1 MREHATFFY
10 FPIMAAKKK
19 DTERYREIRN
29 SKAGRNFF
37 IGEKFEAGVKLTG
50 TEVKSIRAGKGQI
63 NDAFVRIDS
72 GDIPTLYHAYIDEYA
87 FGNRENHNPTRPRVL
102 LLHKKEI
109 DHIKLEMEAGGQA
122 LIPLRMYFKGGL
134 VKVEVGLCKGKKL
147 FDKRED
153 IKKKDQMRE
162 AERAMSFRR

>member
-1 MREHATFFY
+1 
-10 FPIMAAKKK
+10 MAAKKK
-19 DTERYREIRN
+19 ETERFREIRN

-37 IGEKFEAGVKLTG
+37 IGERFEAGLKLTG

-63 NDAFVRIDS
+63 NDAFIRIDK
-72 GDIPTLYHAYIDEYA
+72 GDVPTLYGAHILEYE

-109 DHIKLEMEAGGQA
+109 DRLKHEMEAGGQA
-122 LIPLRMYFKGGL
+122 LIPLRMYFKTGL
-134 VKVEVGLCKGKKL
+134 LKLEIALCKGKQL

-162 AERAMSFRR
+162 AERAISFRR